1 MASTPPLATK
11 ILARDSLLAALAARR
26 ASGQRVVLTNG
37 CFDLLHVGHVRYLGS
52 AAQLADILVVG
63 VNTDASVRALKPGR
77 PLVPAEQR
85 AEVVAALGCV
95 DFVTLF
101 DEPTAEQLVRA
112 VRPEVYV
119 KGGDYAE
126 QTPPEAL
133 AVRELGGRFQTL
145 DLVAGVSTS
154 ELARRLCRADTSV
167 AGA

>member
-1 MASTPPLATK
+1 MALTPSPAAK
-11 ILARDSLLAALAARR
+11 ILPLDGLLAQLAARR
-26 ASGQRVVLTNG
+26 AGGQRVVLTNG
-37 CFDLLHVGHVRYLGS
+37 CFDLLHVGHVRYLAS
-52 AAQLADILVVG
+52 AARLAEILVVG

-77 PLVPAEQR
+77 PLVPADQR
-85 AEVVAALGCV
+85 AEVLAALGCV

-119 KGGDYAE
+119 KGGDYADR
-126 QTPPEAL
+126 TPPEAV

-145 DLVAGVSTS
+145 DLVPGISSS
-154 ELARRLCRADTSV
+154 ELARRLSV